1 MEQETIK
8 RLKEIKQEFII
19 KAEHTTSNSK
29 RKTFYEL
36 VKSCDKALLAI
47 EKDNKWKHHKDYL
60 NVQLKNVEKLF

>member
-19 KAEHTTSNSK
+19 KAEHTTNNVK

-47 EKDNKWKHHKDYL
+47 EKDNK
-60 NVQLKNVEKLF
+60 